1 MVKAIKKIG
10 LLLFSASVI
19 ACLLFLGACSQKTTV
34 TVGKYYLEGSDSV
47 YIEIL
52 PDNKI
57 TFVGVDFTKDFE
69 RWEANGDD
77 FDYEASVQGIKD
89 YVFNEKE
96 KALDVPVYSDGVI
109 TIYMIFSYGGNTLTR
124 SGKNYILNSGNE

>member
-89 YVFNEKE
+89 YEFDAKE
-96 KALDVPVYSDGVI
+96 KKISVPVYENEYEIICMTFRYSD
-109 TIYMIFSYGGNTLTR
+109 NTLTR
-124 SGKNYILNSGNE
+124 NGTYVLKVENE

>member
-10 LLLFSASVI
+10 LLLFSVSVVM
-19 ACLLFLGACSQKTTV
+19 CLLVFGACSKTV
-34 TVGKYYLEGSDSV
+34 VNLGKYYLEGSDSV

-69 RWEANGDD
+69 RWEANGDK

-89 YVFNEKE
+89 YEFDAKE
-96 KALDVPVYSDGVI
+96 KALYVPVFDDGVM
-109 TIYMIFSYGGNTLTR
+109 TLRMIFSYSGNTLTR